1 MSSSAKGAQ
10 RVGSAMTQ
18 LAKLGFRCS
27 RVSASG
33 QRKGARRAEKCIAGD
48 LIALAPDG
56 SLYPH
61 VIAEIGGVSKRVR
74 AAFAELRA
82 EPLAAG
88 FVPIVGRVVRR
99 RWRWYSEGFVP
110 IVGRVVKRRW
120 RRYSAPQSRHKT
132 LKEAL
137 EASVPFAIYTNG
149 RDLFAE
155 PKVVTKESKTCRR
168 STK

>member
-33 QRKGARRAEKCIAGD
+33 QRKGARKAEKCIAGD

-56 SLYPH
+56 SVYPH
-61 VIAEIGGVSKRVR
+61 VIAEVGGVGKRVR

-99 RWRWYSEGFVP
+99 RWRWYSSPG
-110 IVGRVVKRRW
+110 
-120 RRYSAPQSRHKT
+120 SRHKT
-132 LKEAL
+132 LREAL
-137 EASVPFAIYTNG
+137 EATVPFDVYTNG
-149 RDLFAE
+149 HDLFAE
-155 PKVVTKESKTCRR
+155 PKTQGPIRRR
-168 STK
+168 SEAADTR

>member
-1 MSSSAKGAQ
+1 MSNSAKGAA

-33 QRKGARRAEKCIAGD
+33 QRKGARKAEKCIAGD
-48 LIALAPDG
+48 LIALAPEG
-56 SLYPH
+56 SVYPH

-82 EPLAAG
+82 EPLATG

-99 RWRWYSEGFVP
+99 RWRWYSDA
-110 IVGRVVKRRW
+110 K
-120 RRYSAPQSRHKT
+120 ARHKT
-132 LKEAL
+132 LREAL
-137 EASVPFAIYTNG
+137 EATVAFHVYTNG

-155 PKVVTKESKTCRR
+155 PKTNARSGAVLRPQTRVSTRR
-168 STK
+168 

>member
-1 MSSSAKGAQ
+1 MSSAAKGAA

-18 LAKLGFRCS
+18 LAKLGYRCS

-33 QRKGARRAEKCIAGD
+33 QRKGARKAEKCIAGD

-56 SLYPH
+56 SVYPH

-88 FVPIVGRVVRR
+88 FVPIVGRVV
-99 RWRWYSEGFVP
+99 
-110 IVGRVVKRRW
+110 KRRW
-120 RRYSAPQSRHKT
+120 LWYSSPDSRHKT
-132 LKEAL
+132 LRDAL

-155 PKVVTKESKTCRR
+155 PKAEAPIRRR
-168 STK
+168 SEAADTR